1 MIDQV
6 ISHYRI
12 VEKLG
17 GGGMGVVYKAE
28 DTDLRRFVALKFL
41 PDDLALDPLSLE
53 RFRWEARAASA
64 LNHSNICTIHEIGA
78 YQGRPFIV
86 MEFLDG
92 TTLKDRIAGKPLDVE
107 LILDLGIEIA
117 DGLDAAHGQGII
129 HRDIK
134 PANIFITRRGH
145 AKILDF
151 GLAKVTLEVAARAAT
166 ATGLTESDV
175 WNLTT
180 PGTVPG
186 TLAYMSPEQL
196 SCKELDP
203 RTDLFSFGAVLYEMA
218 TGRTPFPGTG
228 SAEICTGILRD
239 QPQPVSRISPKVSPE
254 LEGVIR
260 KALEKDCSLR
270 YQHASEIRCDMQRM
284 RRDSGP
290 YKLSATQPLVLD
302 KPKWPKLALV
312 ALMAAILSA
321 ALVAVGIRYLHRGSK
336 FYEKDT
342 IVVAD
347 FDNRTGESGWDATLK
362 LALTNDLENSKY
374 LNVLPD
380 QTVSET
386 LKMMRRQPD
395 EHLTTELATQ
405 VCLRNGNKA
414 LLTGSIVKLGERYH
428 LDLRATN
435 CLSGTS
441 LGSAD
446 ADADSKEKVIP
457 ALKEASNQL
466 RQKLGESLAS
476 IEKDSTALPQ
486 TTSASLEAIKAYA
499 TGLKLKAAQ
508 GSETAV
514 PFYKQAIEL
523 DPEFA
528 EAYAALA
535 AAYSDLGE
543 DTLWIEN
550 SRKAYELRDHVSSQR
565 ERFHI
570 EGEYYD
576 SVTGEKEKA
585 NQTYLDW
592 IQVYPDDHRPHQN
605 LGVNYCDMG
614 QYDKSVEEEKTVLK
628 LQPNNVNGFAVL
640 MGDYLALDQLENAN
654 NILEQ
659 AQTQKLDH
667 NVLGLYRY
675 YTAFLQN
682 DSVTMQKQLAWALG
696 RPGAKDALLSAES
709 DTEAFYGRFD
719 RARSLTQ
726 RAAQSAK
733 NADMVETAAGW
744 KANEAMREAEV
755 GNNVQARG
763 IASNALELSRGRDVE
778 VQVALAL
785 ARTGQVAQAEK
796 IVAKLDA
803 EYPRSTMVQNYWLPT
818 IRAAIELQ
826 NTNPNKAIE
835 LLDETTPYELGEALQ
850 GHMYPAYLR
859 GEAYLKLGRGHE
871 AAEEFQKVLD
881 HRGVVVN
888 FVIGALARLQLARAA
903 ALSGDTASAR
913 KNYEGF
919 LELWKGADAYLPV
932 LITARAEHKR
942 LN

>member
-755 GNNVQARG
+755 GNDVQARG

-919 LELWKGADAYLPV
+919 LELWKGADADLPV